1 MMRFSHLNESTI
13 SFMEKPI
20 EAKIQWIVDD
30 HFVYYE
36 KAKRCLE
43 QLDWIYEQSIYIK
56 DDDFPSDLEG
66 LTIIGD
72 SGAGKTSIVKEFI
85 RLHSVE
91 HHASYEAYPV
101 AYAMLKDSIT
111 GLKGLYSSLL
121 SAFNH
126 PFADPDSFK
135 YKKVT
140 IDQLEEV
147 LVHTLKNTKTLVF
160 FIDEF
165 QHASGRSQQAILNQ
179 LKRTMLVSR
188 VPFIPTGTPDV
199 KKVLQLDLQ
208 LADRCPIKNY
218 TELTNW
224 EFDNEFRRFLAG
236 YEKFLPFTEPSNLSS
251 RLMAELIWNRVKFQ
265 IKGTII
271 TNLRHL
277 VRYLK
282 KVAVR
287 SLRMGNECITEE
299 IINDTSY

>member
-1 MMRFSHLNESTI
+1 MSFAHLNELTI
-13 SFMEKPI
+13 LFMEKSVQ
-20 EAKIQWIVDD
+20 EKVEWIIAD
-30 HFVYYE
+30 HFIYYE
-36 KAKRCLE
+36 KAKKCLE
-43 QLDWIYEQSIYIK
+43 QLDWIYEQSVYVK
-56 DDDFPSDLEG
+56 NDDFPSDLEG

-72 SGAGKTSIVKEFI
+72 SGAGKTSIIKEFI
-85 RLHSVE
+85 RLHSTK
-91 HHASYEAYPV
+91 HHKSYEAYPV

-126 PFADPDSFK
+126 PFADPDSFR

-147 LVHTLKNTKTLVF
+147 LIHTLKNTKTMLF

-165 QHASGRSQQAILNQ
+165 QHARGRNQQAILNQ
-179 LKRTMLVSR
+179 LKRSMLVSR
-188 VPFIPTGTPDV
+188 VPFVPTGTPDV
-199 KKVLQLDLQ
+199 KKVLQMDLQ
-208 LADRCPIKNY
+208 LADRCPVKNY

-236 YEKFLPFTEPSNLSS
+236 YEKFLPFPEPSNLSS
-251 RLMAELIWNRVKFQ
+251 RNMSELIWNRVK
-265 IKGTII
+265 IDVKGNIV

-282 KVAVR
+282 KVSVR
-287 SLRMGNECITEE
+287 ALRTENDCITGE